1 MDLANKRRPMPLF
14 TEDLFHNY
22 LKFRIPI
29 PNGENHMTTVLERE
43 TRTITQT
50 GQGNRQGRCEGCPRC
65 DEPAKAASAKSP
77 IPSTKIDIPSAEF
90 AVIVSCAATTW
101 TTPLTWTT
109 IPA

>member
-29 PNGENHMTTVLERE
+29 PKGENHMTTVLERE

-50 GQGNRQGRCEGCPRC
+50 G
-65 DEPAKAASAKSP
+65 
-77 IPSTKIDIPSAEF
+77 
-90 AVIVSCAATTW
+90 
-101 TTPLTWTT
+101 
-109 IPA
+109 